1 MVVPVGLVAG
11 VRDDG
16 LRCAGN
22 GCGAGSPR
30 RYDVA
35 PQKGQA
41 CGRVVQQHC
50 PGRRLGGL
58 RASGG
63 AGGADPPGGSSAVE
77 VAWHHWLRQQ
87 GVYVRAV
94 EANVDGEFA
103 TLVPDGRTEHGS
115 RTCASCRTVRTP
127 ASDVCADGR
136 LPPVRAVGSAQAWL
150 AHLAM
155 RDTPIAA

>member
-1 MVVPVGLVAG
+1 MCGQRGVA
-11 VRDDG
+11 
-16 LRCAGN
+16 LEAL
-22 GCGAGSPR
+22 R

-35 PQKGQA
+35 PQKGHA

-103 TLVPDGRTEHGS
+103 TLVPDGRTEHGPAL
-115 RTCASCRTVRTP
+115 ASCRAVRTP
-127 ASDVCADGR
+127 ASDVCAAGR
-136 LPPVRAVGSAQAWL
+136 LPPVRAVGSAHAWL